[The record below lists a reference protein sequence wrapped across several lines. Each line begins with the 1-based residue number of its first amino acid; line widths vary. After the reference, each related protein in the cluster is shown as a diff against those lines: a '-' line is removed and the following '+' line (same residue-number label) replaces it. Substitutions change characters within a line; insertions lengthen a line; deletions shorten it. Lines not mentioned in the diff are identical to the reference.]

1 MKYSISGLFVI
12 LILLLASCSGN
23 QQNSSSAKV
32 ESSEQNGNNSS
43 TGSGETK
50 KPLSPRTN
58 SMGVVGDTQV
68 HIDYSSP
75 SVRGRT
81 IWGGLVAYDV
91 VWVTGAHKATS
102 IEFDDYLRIE
112 GKVIPPGKYAFFTI
126 PGKGEWTLILNEN
139 HEQHLADEYDE
150 ARDIIRIT
158 VVPERLEE
166 PIESLTYEVEPA
178 GDKKGKISVSWE
190 HIKVSFSVE
199 DV

>member
-1 MKYSISGLFVI
+1 MKHPLISILTLFI
-12 LILLLASCSGN
+12 LVGFACSRGQQDTHSTVDHNSPAS
-23 QQNSSSAKV
+23 
-32 ESSEQNGNNSS
+32 
-43 TGSGETK
+43 ETNAR
-50 KPLSPRTN
+50 KPLSPRTTAMA
-58 SMGVVGDTQV
+58 SIGDTHI

-81 IWGGLVAYDV
+81 IWGGLVAYDE

-126 PGKGEWTLILNEN
+126 PGKDKWTLILNEN
-139 HEQHLADEYDE
+139 QEQHLADEYDE
-150 ARDIIRIT
+150 ARDIIRIS
-158 VVPERLEE
+158 VVPERLEQ
-166 PIESLTYEVEPA
+166 PIESLTYEIEPA